1 LVLLTLDRQESAERH
16 GPDPAGR
23 PSCLRPCA
31 IGKFLFV
38 GGTKFYVRGVTYGT
52 FQPTIPW
59 GDYPDPGRLA
69 ADFSAMAANGINAV
83 RTYTTPPI
91 RLLDLASAYGLRV
104 LVGLAWEQHVAF
116 LGEPKRQRDIRRRVR
131 EQSRRVAGH
140 PALLGYAIGN
150 EIPAPIVRWHGRRP
164 IVRFLRELYEEVKT
178 EDPFA
183 LVTYVN
189 YPTTEYLELPFL
201 DFVSFNVYL
210 ERREALADYL
220 ARLQNLTGERPL
232 LMTEIGLDSNRH
244 GVEAQASVLSWQ
256 IRASFQAGCAG
267 TFAFAWTDEWHR
279 GGHDVADWDFG
290 LTTRNRQPKPSLK
303 AVRSAYAEVP
313 AAPGRDWP
321 PVSVVVCSYN
331 GESTIRD
338 TLEATASLAYPD
350 YEVIV
355 VDDGST
361 DRTASIA
368 SEYPVRLIRTEN
380 QGLSA
385 ARNVG
390 LAAATGEIVV
400 YTDDD
405 AYPDPDWLTYLASA
419 FADSDAAAFGGPN
432 LLPQEDGPM
441 AACVY
446 HAPGGPSHVL
456 LSDREGEHLPGCNM
470 AFRRECLEAIGGF
483 DPHFRIAGDDV
494 DVCWRLRE
502 RGWVL
507 GFHAAACVF
516 HHRRNSLRAYWRQQV
531 AYGRAEVMLER
542 KWPHRHNGLGHTIW
556 SGRIYGPGLTRRMI
570 PGSGRIYQGTWGSAP
585 FQSVYGPAHGM
596 LGSLPLMPE
605 WLLLI
610 GLLAAL
616 SALGIAWPPLRW
628 ALVALLPAAIAPV
641 VQAVRSAGAAS
652 LAPEQRRAWSRAQI
666 ALLHL
671 AQPTARLWG
680 RLREKFT
687 PWRRRDL
694 EHWTSPRP
702 TAFAIWSEQWQSPT
716 HWLGQVESALGRSRC
731 RVRRGGDWDRWDLEV
746 RTGLFGRV
754 RTLMAVEE
762 HGSGRQYLRFRLVPC
777 HRVALGATLLAG
789 LVAGGAIL
797 DGALAPGVML
807 TAGAL
812 GLVTL
817 ILWEAGIAMGRLHE
831 ALSALRESAAL
842 TPVAGAPGSGSQT

>member
-1 LVLLTLDRQESAERH
+1 MLKPDRQEGAERH
-16 GPDPAGR
+16 GPEPAVR
-23 PSCLRPCA
+23 PLNPRPHA
-31 IGKFLFV
+31 AGKFLFV

-52 FQPTIPW
+52 FPPTIRW
-59 GDYPDPGRLA
+59 GDYPAPGRLA
-69 ADFSAMAANGINAV
+69 ADFAAMAANGINTV
-83 RTYTTPPI
+83 RTYTTPPTE
-91 RLLDLASAYGLRV
+91 LLDIAHTYGLRV

-116 LGEPKRQRDIRRRVR
+116 LDEPKRQRDIRRRVR

-140 PALLGYAIGN
+140 PALLGYSIGN

-164 IVRFLRELYEEVKT
+164 IVRFLRELYEEVKS
-178 EDPFA
+178 EDPLS

-201 DFVSFNVYL
+201 DFVSYNVYL
-210 ERREALADYL
+210 ERREDLAAYL
-220 ARLQNLTGERPL
+220 ARLQNLAGERPL
-232 LMTEIGLDSNRH
+232 LMTEIGLDSKSH
-244 GVEAQASVLSWQ
+244 GMEAQASTLSWQ

-267 TFAFAWTDEWHR
+267 TFAFAWTDEWQR
-279 GGHDVADWDFG
+279 GGHDVTDWDFG
-290 LTTRNRQPKPSLK
+290 LTTRNREPKPSLK

-313 AAPGRDWP
+313 AAPGREWP
-321 PVSVVVCSYN
+321 RMSVVVCSYN

-338 TLEATASLAYPD
+338 TLEATTRLAYPD

-355 VDDGST
+355 VDDGSS

-368 SEYPVRLIRTEN
+368 GEYPVRLIRTEN

-405 AYPDPDWLTYLASA
+405 AYPDPDWLTYFA
-419 FADSDAAAFGGPN
+419 FAFEDTDAAAVGGPN

-446 HAPGGPSHVL
+446 HAPGGPAHVL
-456 LSDREGEHLPGCNM
+456 LCDREAEHVPGCNL
-470 AFRRECLEAIGGF
+470 AIRRERLEEIGGF
-483 DPHFRIAGDDV
+483 DTRFRVAGDDV

-502 RGWVL
+502 KGWFL
-507 GFHAAACVF
+507 GFHPAACVF
-516 HHRRNSLRAYWRQQV
+516 HHRRSSLMAYWRQQV
-531 AYGRAEVMLER
+531 NYGRAETMLER
-542 KWPHRHNGLGHTIW
+542 KWPDRYNGMGHAIW

-570 PGSGRIYQGTWGSAP
+570 SGPGRIYQGTWGSAP
-585 FQSVYGPAHGM
+585 FQSVYGPAHGT

-610 GLLAAL
+610 GLLAGL
-616 SALGIAWPPLRW
+616 TVLGIAWPPLRW
-628 ALVALLPAAIAPV
+628 ALVALIPVAIAPI
-641 VQAVRSAGAAS
+641 VQAVRSAAAAS
-652 LAPEQRRAWSRAQI
+652 LVPEHKRPWSRAQI

-687 PWRRRDL
+687 PWQRGDL
-694 EHWTSPRP
+694 KRWTLPRL
-702 TAFAIWSEQWQSPT
+702 TAAAIWSEQWQSPT
-716 HWLGQVESALGRSRC
+716 HWLARVESELEHGRC
-731 RVRRGGDWDRWDLEV
+731 RVRRGGDWDRWDIEI

-754 RTLMAVEE
+754 RTFMTVEE
-762 HGSGRQYLRFRLVPC
+762 HGSGRQYLRFRLAPR
-777 HRVALGATLLAG
+777 HRVALVATLLVG
-789 LVAGGAIL
+789 LMGGGAIL
-797 DGALAPGVML
+797 DGALAPGATL

-812 GLVTL
+812 GVATL

-831 ALSALRESAAL
+831 ALSIVREGAA
-842 TPVAGAPGSGSQT
+842 PNSVERAPRSGSHT